1 MGKVNFPHF
10 FYNMKTIHLALAISV
25 SVAILSSCG
34 KSGSPYT
41 PDCTG
46 TTPKFSANV
55 SSIIAS
61 DCASSGCHDKGSKK
75 GPGELITYAQISAS
89 AASIRSEVV
98 NGTMPRNST
107 LSTERRNAIVCWI
120 DAGAKND

>member
-1 MGKVNFPHF
+1 
-10 FYNMKTIHLALAISV
+10 MKTLILTLSISV
-25 SVAILSSCG
+25 TAFILTSCS

-75 GPGELITYAQISAS
+75 GPGELITYTQISAS

>member
-1 MGKVNFPHF
+1 MRAFNL
-10 FYNMKTIHLALAISV
+10 TITLFLVIAIQV
-25 SVAILSSCG
+25 SCG

-46 TTPKFSANV
+46 TTPKFSTNV

-89 AASIRSEVV
+89 AASIRSEVIS
-98 NGTMPRNST
+98 GAMPRNST